1 MRDML
6 ASALLSS
13 EKPDRVGSIETIFWL
28 IDCSLV
34 TPRQMELPEL
44 TTLLFSHS
52 STLRSSALG
61 DSDTVSDWEI
71 LTLGDSPSGR
81 F

>member
-1 MRDML
+1 MRFSGKSDWLCVKSSCSELMRDML
-6 ASALLSS
+6 ASARLSS
-13 EKPDRVGSIETIFWL
+13 EKPARVGSIETIFWL

-44 TTLLFSHS
+44 TTLPLFNF
-52 STLRSSALG
+52 
-61 DSDTVSDWEI
+61 EI
-71 LTLGDSPSGR
+71 QCTGR